1 MDVGKTDFSRRML
14 CINKEIVDVR
24 RQAMMEGR
32 IDRAKEP
39 FSIRA
44 KCFWDVN
51 CARQVC
57 IRIFKG

>member
-1 MDVGKTDFSRRML
+1 ML
-14 CINKEIVDVR
+14 CINKEIVEVR

-32 IDRAKEP
+32 IDRTKEP

-44 KCFWDVN
+44 KLFWDIN